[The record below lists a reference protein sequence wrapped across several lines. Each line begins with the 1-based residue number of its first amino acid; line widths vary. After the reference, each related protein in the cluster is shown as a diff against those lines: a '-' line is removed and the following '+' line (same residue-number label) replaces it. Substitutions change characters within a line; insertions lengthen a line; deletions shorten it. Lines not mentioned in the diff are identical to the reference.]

1 MSILEVAE
9 ASTAERRLDR
19 PLERGEDA
27 AAHAAG
33 AGPSRGTA
41 PAA

>member
-1 MSILEVAE
+1 MSILEVAK

-27 AAHAAG
+27 AARAAG
-33 AGPSRGTA
+33 ANPWLGTA
-41 PAA
+41 RTA